1 MKTPGVEHDD
11 GGVGLVRRGRGA
23 QGPQQVRAVV
33 ADRPHPLAGEQVG
46 EDARHRAAVLHDVRH
61 ARRVAEVVLQDP
73 EDPLLVPDEVDPRD
87 VDAHAV
93 GRDEPGRGP
102 VEVLAAG
109 DQAAG
114 QHAVADDLGVAVDV
128 GEEHLQR
135 LDALHDAPLQLRPLR
150 GADHPGH
157 DVERDRPFLARER
170 ERDALVDVGAVQRLG
185 AHLEV
190 GHRRGRDRLV
200 EGPVRRADAAVGG
213 EHLVPGAG
221 VGPVRG
227 EIVVEQ
233 RRRGRA
239 VLLRPVLLRLDCSG
253 IVGSDGVLRGAA
265 HGGHLPQP
273 S

>member
-1 MKTPGVEHDD
+1 MPATWMRTPL
-11 GGVGLVRRGRGA
+11 GGTSPAAARWKCSQLVTSRRGT
-23 QGPQQVRAVV
+23 
-33 ADRPHPLAGEQVG
+33 
-46 EDARHRAAVLHDVRH
+46 
-61 ARRVAEVVLQDP
+61 
-73 EDPLLVPDEVDPRD
+73 
-87 VDAHAV
+87 
-93 GRDEPGRGP
+93 
-102 VEVLAAG
+102 
-109 DQAAG
+109 
-114 QHAVADDLGVAVDV
+114 HAVADDLGVAVDV

-135 LDALHDAPLQLRPLR
+135 LDALHDAALQLRPLR
-150 GADHPGH
+150 RADHPGH
-157 DVERDRPFLARER
+157 DVERERPLLARER

-200 EGPVRRADAAVGG
+200 QGPVRRADAAVGR

-233 RRRGRA
+233 RRRGGA
-239 VLLRPVLLRLDCSG
+239 VVLRLGCSG